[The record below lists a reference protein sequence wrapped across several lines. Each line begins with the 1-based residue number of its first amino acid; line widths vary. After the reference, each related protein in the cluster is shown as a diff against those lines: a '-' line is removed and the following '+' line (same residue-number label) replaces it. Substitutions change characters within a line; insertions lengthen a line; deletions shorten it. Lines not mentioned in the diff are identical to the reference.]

1 MKVLVIPED
10 QELDQYIVRPVVEK
24 LFKQLGKTPRIDVLP
39 EPRLRGASDALDRE
53 TITEIVAENPMV
65 DLFLLL
71 VDRDCNRENN
81 EPKARTR
88 EQEHTG
94 KLLACS
100 AWQEIEVW
108 MLAGYKIRLASSWA
122 EVRADCDP
130 KERYAEPLLKE
141 LNSASPGGGR
151 KAAMRGVTVDQ
162 LMTCD
167 ELKDLAAAWEHGSAA
182 RPPEGEDVE
191 RALHSRTRRGTAA

>member
-1 MKVLVIPED
+1 MPANPQASTNDASV
-10 QELDQYIVRPVVEK
+10 
-24 LFKQLGKTPRIDVLP
+24 
-39 EPRLRGASDALDRE
+39 GASA
-53 TITEIVAENPMV
+53 IAESDMAAAS
-65 DLFLLL
+65 
-71 VDRDCNRENN
+71 

-151 KAAMRGVTVDQ
+151 KAAMRRVTVDQ

-167 ELKDLAAAWEHGSAA
+167 ELKDLAARLGAWLG
-182 RPPEGEDVE
+182 
-191 RALHSRTRRGTAA
+191 GTAA